1 MLVSEASGKIGMR
14 FVRAALV
21 GLFAIAGLAPAHAVD
36 RFDGAWA
43 VYIYGEPGPCAFGY
57 RLPIDIKGTDLF
69 YKGKTVNPYAIGLNS
84 SGTVTIRLDGGSYI
98 VTGSG
103 ALGGKGS
110 GGGTWKAPALRCSG
124 KWKAER
130 Q

>member
-1 MLVSEASGKIGMR
+1 MR

-69 YKGKTVNPYAIGLNS
+69 YKGKTVNPYAIGLNP

-110 GGGTWKAPALRCSG
+110 GGGTWKAPALRCEG